1 MGPIEGHILLHHL
14 HHKDLVEEQSLHL
27 HLLLQLHKGLAEEHI
42 QAQASGSG
50 GNCVNHVDHLKGQ
63 ILRQIYSDFER
74 KYARGSGKLKQV
86 FSGGIHEVFL
96 CAHQHQRIIP
106 LPQGLLGPSVILYTT
121 LPARLASTANIAE
134 PTAIKCLQK

>member
-1 MGPIEGHILLHHL
+1 MGPIEEHILL
-14 HHKDLVEEQSLHL
+14 HKDLVEEQSLHL
-27 HLLLQLHKGLAEEHI
+27 LHLHKGLVEGHI

-50 GNCVNHVDHLKGQ
+50 GNCVNHLKGQ
-63 ILRQIYSDFER
+63 ILRQTYSDLRE
-74 KYARGSGKLKQV
+74 KIAIGIGMLKKV
-86 FSGGIHEVFL
+86 FTGIHEVFL

>member
-1 MGPIEGHILLHHL
+1 MGPIEEHIHQLHL
-14 HHKDLVEEQSLHL
+14 HHKDLVEDHSLHL
-27 HLLLQLHKGLAEEHI
+27 HLLLHLHKGLVEEHI

-50 GNCVNHVDHLKGQ
+50 GNCVNHLKGQ

-121 LPARLASTANIAE
+121 LPARLASTANIAQ
-134 PTAIKCLQK
+134 PRATKCLQK